1 MSSALRTLVSCLG
14 AASLAGLAHAT
25 GPTPGALGLQPA
37 ATRIAER
44 LHFFNDF
51 LTVIMVVV
59 SVFVMA
65 LLAWVM
71 VRYNKRAHP
80 EPRKFSHNTLVEVV
94 WTVFPVLIL
103 AVIALPS
110 FTNLFY
116 IEQEPDLVAIAEAGD
131 MDDPNVYP
139 EAAAKGWITV
149 KAQGNQWNWTYEYAD
164 IVDDE
169 GYPLSFVSNPLHK
182 GRPTDKEDYERATGR
197 TDFDSKPVNL
207 AVDYPMVVPVG
218 RYIRYQTTASDVIH
232 SWTVPSFGVKT
243 DAVPGKL
250 NEGWFL
256 VTEPGVYYG
265 QCSELCGVNH
275 AFMPIEVRV
284 VSEEDYALWSAEML
298 NGNFEGAVQVV
309 DAALDGEAVR
319 FAEVTMI
326 EEQ

>member
-1 MSSALRTLVSCLG
+1 MSSALRTLYTSCG
-14 AASLAGLAHAT
+14 AAIFAGAAHAS
-25 GPTPGALGLQPA
+25 GPVPGGLGFQPTV
-37 ATRIAER
+37 TRIGDR

-51 LTVIMVVV
+51 LMVILTIITLV
-59 SVFVMA
+59 VMA
-65 LLAWVM
+65 LLLYVM

-80 EPRKFSHNTLVEVV
+80 QPRKFSHNTLVEVV
-94 WTVFPVLIL
+94 WTVVPVLIL

-116 IEQEPDLVAIAEAGD
+116 IEQEPDLAAIAEAGD

-139 EAAAKGWITV
+139 AAAEKGWITV

-169 GYPLSFVSNPLHK
+169 GYPLSYVSNPVHK
-182 GRPTDKEDYERATGR
+182 GRPTDREDYERATGR

-207 AVDYPMVVPVG
+207 AADYPMVIPVN

-232 SWTVPSFGVKT
+232 SWTVPAFGVKT

-284 VSEEDYALWSAEML
+284 VSEEDYARWSAEML
-298 NGNFEGAVQVV
+298 AGNYEGAVQIV
-309 DAALDGEAVR
+309 DAALNDTAVR
-319 FAEVTMI
+319 YAATKLT
-326 EEQ
+326 EEH